1 MTENPINDAGIEDDP
16 TIPEPDEF
24 EAGDEEQEFDVLD
37 GIDVPDPDNAAEEE
51 EADENDFPDD
61 EEEV

>member
-51 EADENDFPDD
+51 
-61 EEEV
+61 V